1 MFVGDFMTF
10 EDSEKKGGEAGTGEE
25 VLEVVEIEE
34 YGKRNE
40 RPPLA
45 RSYRIR
51 IDKHKYTVHSH
62 HITGRQLL
70 ELAGKVPVDCYEI
83 YQKLHGGYLKKIGLN
98 ETVDLHACGVE
109 RFQTVPLH
117 ETEG

>member
-51 IDKHKYTVHSH
+51 
-62 HITGRQLL
+62 R
-70 ELAGKVPVDCYEI
+70 A
-83 YQKLHGGYLKKIGLN
+83 
-98 ETVDLHACGVE
+98 
-109 RFQTVPLH
+109 
-117 ETEG
+117 